1 MTDQERLIR
10 EAISYEAA
18 EAVDS
23 RVVLASIRA
32 KRRKAR
38 GRVFGVIGLTVA
50 AAAAAVIVPTT
61 IVRTTAADQ
70 TTGPQNVLLITTVD
84 GYSSDIVL
92 AHVAES
98 GEVSAVGLSYWYFTE
113 PGTRDPNRP
122 EPAREAMRDPEKL
135 RAKVTELTGVK
146 ADHWASV
153 EVTALG
159 RFATIVGGVDVCVK
173 AVPQG
178 GYNDNSPHLPPGRQT
193 IAGDQVKTYFEQ
205 HGFNWT
211 YIPQRSRDHAFWS
224 SFAGKVNGGNIA
236 ELAREAT
243 GSIKVDQGWDVLS
256 FAERFRG
263 GAPVRATS
271 LPHNPDTLNQFPNGF
286 QLNQDQAKEFVARF
300 FEGDDKP
307 AIPGVRPPFAEP
319 ADECVY

>member
-38 GRVFGVIGLTVA
+38 GRIFGIIGLTAA
-50 AAAAAVIVPTT
+50 AAAAAVIVPTAV
-61 IVRTTAADQ
+61 VRTTAADQ
-70 TTGPQNVLLITTVD
+70 PTGPQNVLLLTTTN
-84 GYSSDIVL
+84 GYTNDIVL
-92 AHVAES
+92 AHVTES
-98 GEVSAVGLSYWYFTE
+98 GKVSAVNLSDLYLIETDK
-113 PGTRDPNRP
+113 PDPAQDP
-122 EPAREAMRDPEKL
+122 MRDPEKL
-135 RAKVTELTGVK
+135 REKVTELTGVK
-146 ADHWASV
+146 ADHWAAV
-153 EVTALG
+153 ETAALG

-173 AVPQG
+173 PVPQG
-178 GYNDNSPHLPPGRQT
+178 TYVGEFVPHLPPGRQT

-211 YIPQRSRDHAFWS
+211 YIPQRTRDHAFWS

-271 LPHNPDTLNQFPNGF
+271 LPHNPDTTNRFPDGF
-286 QLNQDQAKEFVARF
+286 RLNQDQAREFVARF
-300 FEGDDKP
+300 FEGEDKP
-307 AIPGVRPPFAEP
+307 AVPGVRPPFAEP
-319 ADECVY
+319 TDECVY